1 MGFIPQI
8 TITEADEEFMI
19 LQNIVGTREIPMEKV
34 PEISRFF
41 ERVET
46 SKAGLSQRP
55 KSIKEEKEDKME
67 QRKTLA

>member
-1 MGFIPQI
+1 
-8 TITEADEEFMI
+8 MI
-19 LQNIVGTREIPMEKV
+19 LQNIVGMREIPMEKV

>member
-1 MGFIPQI
+1 
-8 TITEADEEFMI
+8 
-19 LQNIVGTREIPMEKV
+19 MEKV

-41 ERVET
+41 ERMET

-67 QRKTLA
+67 QREILA